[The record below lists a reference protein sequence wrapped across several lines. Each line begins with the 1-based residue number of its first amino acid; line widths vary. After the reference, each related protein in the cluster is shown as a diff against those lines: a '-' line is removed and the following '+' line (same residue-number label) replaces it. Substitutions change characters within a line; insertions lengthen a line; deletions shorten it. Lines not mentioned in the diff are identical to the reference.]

1 MFCINI
7 STSTLMPHPFDVS
20 CNFKQVEVTQEIFIN
35 FLNTFRVIVKE
46 EKKILSGLFVDL
58 I

>member
-1 MFCINI
+1 M
-7 STSTLMPHPFDVS
+7 SHPFDVS